1 MDNHHCSSPQKDS
14 FEGQKYDVWGMVI
27 QCRPTITRDS
37 LSSVSNLFM
46 GNDQPL
52 WWKVKGQTCTP
63 SPESADPWR
72 KQIAFGQY
80 IDVWPRK
87 AAGFGTCIL
96 KGTIL
101 EHYGTWPWEIS
112 PLISGTSSRNCGAR
126 GLSISLHVHV
136 WVPESSLNL
145 RFTYIIVA
153 KFGTPLMT
161 LVTCS
166 QMFTDHFCYLKLA
179 KKRTAYQA

>member
-1 MDNHHCSSPQKDS
+1 M
-14 FEGQKYDVWGMVI
+14 
-27 QCRPTITRDS
+27 
-37 LSSVSNLFM
+37 
-46 GNDQPL
+46 
-52 WWKVKGQTCTP
+52 
-63 SPESADPWR
+63 
-72 KQIAFGQY
+72 
-80 IDVWPRK
+80 WPRK

-96 KGTIL
+96 KGTM

-112 PLISGTSSRNCGAR
+112 PLMIVFLERHREAR
-126 GLSISLHVHV
+126 EQS
-136 WVPESSLNL
+136 ESS
-145 RFTYIIVA
+145 FHVIVA